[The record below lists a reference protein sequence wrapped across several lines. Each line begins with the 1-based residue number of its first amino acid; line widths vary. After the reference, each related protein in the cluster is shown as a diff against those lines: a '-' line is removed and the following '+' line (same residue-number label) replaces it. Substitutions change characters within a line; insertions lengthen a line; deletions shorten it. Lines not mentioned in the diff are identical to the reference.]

1 MIALLGA
8 ASESEL
14 KQLVDELCN
23 KLSLSD
29 TRNSPTELLRS
40 FADRGK
46 SMPWRIGVH
55 ADQVNELVLA
65 LKAATPTFIDLSRVK
80 VLLGVPG
87 MGTEFW
93 WNIDWDRLEVSA
105 DAFDRVES
113 LLAPIAVR
121 DVLRSIRSVEDV
133 RAFQRDIFT
142 HQRLLFA
149 VHFLLLS
156 VLKDRCGFSQFDA
169 VASFSAGEPSAAAIA
184 GAFPLV
190 AANRLNA
197 AMAKCN
203 AMLLGKDTTML
214 VVIGVPTDV
223 AERVALAHG
232 AEVGAFIGVGLN
244 ALTGSRESLL
254 KAKEELAAQ
263 FPDARLLD
271 NGLPVAFHSK
281 FFEPLRAD
289 VAREF
294 DEPRRCQTAD
304 GERFRRVP
312 WYSSIRGDA
321 VDDRDCASEDF
332 WFSLMRAP
340 AMSIFVME
348 KIVQDVTLFVE
359 LNCNCLYA
367 RTFADIR
374 KARFPAATT
383 SPPVAFPMLDLSEI
397 GQSSS
402 LSTTYVINKQL
413 DLLPVKLFLGGAT
426 LDIKSVRAFDQQR

>member
-1 MIALLGA
+1 MIALVGA
-8 ASESEL
+8 ATESEL

-23 KLSLSD
+23 QLTHNDNAAAQSQ
-29 TRNSPTELLRS
+29 LLRS
-40 FADRGK
+40 FADRGGA
-46 SMPWRIGVH
+46 MPWRIGVH
-55 ADQVNELVLA
+55 ADQVSELVLA
-65 LKAATPTFIDLSRVK
+65 LKAATPTFVDLSRVK
-80 VLLGVPG
+80 VLLAVPG

-93 WNIDWDRLEVSA
+93 WNIDWDRLGISA
-105 DAFDRVES
+105 DAFNRVES
-113 LLAPIAVR
+113 QLAPIAVR
-121 DVLRSIRSVEDV
+121 DVLRSIRSVDDV
-133 RAFQRDIFT
+133 RAFQRDVFT

-156 VLKDRCGFSQFDA
+156 VLNDQCGFSQFDA

-184 GAFPLV
+184 GAFPLA
-190 AANRLNA
+190 AANQLNA

-203 AMLLGKDTTML
+203 SMLLGKDTTML

-223 AERVALAHG
+223 AERVARAHG

-254 KAKEELAAQ
+254 KAKAELATQ

-271 NGLPVAFHSK
+271 NGLPVAFHSR

-294 DEPRRCQTAD
+294 DAPRLCQSAD
-304 GERFRRVP
+304 GDRFRRVP

-321 VDDRDCASEDF
+321 VDDRDCATEDF

-374 KARFPAATT
+374 KSRFPAAAEQAL
-383 SPPVAFPMLDLSEI
+383 AFPMLDLSEI
-397 GQSSS
+397 GPSFSPS
-402 LSTTYVINKQL
+402 AALEAINKQI
-413 DLLPVKLFLGGAT
+413 DTLPVKLFLGGAT
-426 LDIKSVRAFDQQR
+426 LNARNVRAFDQR